1 MSPRAGSS
9 PRSSTA
15 NPAAFNLLRYFTGAS
30 LLIIVG
36 AALCSGAAVTWL
48 VHAAFMQMERDE
60 ADSLAENV
68 AVLLTEEGFGSE
80 QWAPAEVPDP
90 VRRRVRA
97 RLDNFGVREFTILG
111 LDGLILEDFGRDR
124 GTDRAVWSRG
134 LEEALAGRATT
145 RWEAPRAWFLLLFV
159 KDPPGDLET
168 YSPVRRDGTIVAVAR
183 VRRDLTPVLAQ
194 AHAMGPR
201 LMVLAASVGFVTF
214 GLLWLLV
221 RHADRELKRQDRL
234 VEMVQDQLE
243 VSNQLLEQVNRRKD
257 EFYAMCGSDL
267 RAPLQEARSG
277 CRALLV
283 DGPDGLQTAQ
293 KIVVRECLRNTEAA
307 LDLIDNL
314 LDLARIEAG
323 ESDVQLER
331 VDVVSTLEAVVA
343 VQRSLAVGLNTRVE
357 TQFPPDPVSAL
368 CNHSKLAR
376 ALSELVSSSIR
387 RAAGSGVILKVEP
400 HAGTVRIVLI
410 ERGLTGTVNAP
421 DALASVREL
430 LQSQGA
436 TIDVASTGQQ
446 NVFTVC
452 LAA

>member
-1 MSPRAGSS
+1 
-9 PRSSTA
+9 
-15 NPAAFNLLRYFTGAS
+15 
-30 LLIIVG
+30 V
-36 AALCSGAAVTWL
+36 
-48 VHAAFMQMERDE
+48 
-60 ADSLAENV
+60 
-68 AVLLTEEGFGSE
+68 
-80 QWAPAEVPDP
+80 
-90 VRRRVRA
+90 
-97 RLDNFGVREFTILG
+97 
-111 LDGLILEDFGRDR
+111 
-124 GTDRAVWSRG
+124 
-134 LEEALAGRATT
+134 
-145 RWEAPRAWFLLLFV
+145 
-159 KDPPGDLET
+159 
-168 YSPVRRDGTIVAVAR
+168 
-183 VRRDLTPVLAQ
+183 
-194 AHAMGPR
+194 
-201 LMVLAASVGFVTF
+201 
-214 GLLWLLV
+214 
-221 RHADRELKRQDRL
+221 
-234 VEMVQDQLE
+234 
-243 VSNQLLEQVNRRKD
+243 
-257 EFYAMCGSDL
+257 
-267 RAPLQEARSG
+267 RSG

-283 DGPDGLQTAQ
+283 DGPDGQQTAQ

-323 ESDVQLER
+323 ESNVQLER